1 MWFHIKYYFS
11 AKKTFT
17 IVTMKFP
24 IVLMKSIQK
33 LSAANVTKDSTFWVV
48 PVTILMSVIKM
59 IHVAHRWVPRPRAWN
74 NKERHQVGFQILLK
88 LLPLNLHFSKHVQTH
103 QEVII
108 ALVVKRDINSM
119 NGLVSVKILM
129 NVNLAHMTVQVIF
142 DAKILRVVSYANLK
156 RLPLR
161 QLPGV

>member
-1 MWFHIKYYFS
+1 M
-11 AKKTFT
+11 
-17 IVTMKFP
+17 
-24 IVLMKSIQK
+24 
-33 LSAANVTKDSTFWVV
+33 
-48 PVTILMSVIKM
+48 
-59 IHVAHRWVPRPRAWN
+59 
-74 NKERHQVGFQILLK
+74 GFQILLK

-108 ALVVKRDINSM
+108 ALVVKKDINSM